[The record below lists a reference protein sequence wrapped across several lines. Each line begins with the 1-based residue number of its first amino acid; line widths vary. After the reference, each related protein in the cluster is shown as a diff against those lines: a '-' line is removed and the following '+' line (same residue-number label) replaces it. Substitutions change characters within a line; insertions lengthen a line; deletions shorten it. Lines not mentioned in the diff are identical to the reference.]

1 MQLGWHM
8 HPLDLMNHSGMSA
21 KEMKKHADNSKNQNQ
36 YRHQS
41 YTTPPKTLIKCYLK
55 KENNVLVNLQNL
67 PVVEDPEGS
76 TEKTT
81 VNIIEVAAEQNT
93 VCVKKKDSN

>member
-1 MQLGWHM
+1 MLF
-8 HPLDLMNHSGMSA
+8 
-21 KEMKKHADNSKNQNQ
+21 KKK
-36 YRHQS
+36 
-41 YTTPPKTLIKCYLK
+41 
-55 KENNVLVNLQNL
+55 NNVLVNQQNL